1 MYISHLFLIRL
12 LAILYE
18 KSKTWHFSSFHYK
31 TAIQRNKRQEN
42 TKTKLYSVFIYFCF
56 PSSTQHF
63 RKLSLKMGFSLVY
76 EIKALIQENKQISL
90 GQRFSFTFLKEK
102 WTVFICLVYYKIYL
116 DIHLQNVRPYPWGNV
131 WLTNLVDK

>member
-1 MYISHLFLIRL
+1 MYISHLFLIKL

-18 KSKTWHFSSFHYK
+18 RSKTWHFSSFHYK

-42 TKTKLYSVFIYFCF
+42 TKTNLYSVFIYFCF

-102 WTVFICLVYYKIYL
+102 WTVFICLVYYKISRYSL
-116 DIHLQNVRPYPWGNV
+116 TKCTSIYPWGNV
-131 WLTNLVDK
+131 WLTNLEDK